1 MPLCL
6 RGSMAERKTVGE
18 QPLSLVFG
26 VIAWMDGASNGA
38 GRCPCQVSH
47 CGVLPMRLV
56 TKFVYPRVYR
66 HEKSFQWVNGDTKLM
81 SPSLDCL
88 PFPTFS
94 PFGACRV
101 PFTNSDHI
109 LFLETNCSSY
119 GVFARI
125 PNVAYF
131 FTV

>member
-1 MPLCL
+1 
-6 RGSMAERKTVGE
+6 MAERKTVGE

-38 GRCPCQVSH
+38 GRCPCQVGH

>member
-6 RGSMAERKTVGE
+6 QGSMAECKTAGE

-38 GRCPCQVSH
+38 GRCPCQVGP

-66 HEKSFQWVNGDTKLM
+66 HEKSFQWVNGDTRLM
-81 SPSLDCL
+81 GPSHDCL
-88 PFPTFS
+88 PLPTFF
-94 PFGACRV
+94 PLGVCRV
-101 PFTNSDHI
+101 HFTNSDHI
-109 LFLETNCSSY
+109 LFSETNSSSD

-125 PNVAYF
+125 PNVAHF